1 MNRKIKKMK
10 GINSNMKWLFVAGLA
25 LVSGLATAQKKSET
39 DAALALRSIETAFG
53 SNDIDA
59 AKKATLKAKGFID
72 QAAVHP
78 ETEKSP
84 KTLFLKGEIYAYI
97 FLFRQM
103 NDAVFNEATPSDALA
118 ISVKSYNLAFTT
130 SDKYD
135 GDIRESISTAKSMV
149 ATKGNALF
157 DAKKYAEAMV
167 EYDNTV
173 QLSTAINEIDTASIY
188 NAGLCAQVSE
198 NWLAAAERFK
208 LCASYNYKPDAT
220 YLNTATSYIRA
231 GKNDEAMNFLKEAI
245 QKAPKNKYLYW
256 TLGTIAMDIND
267 DALVETNLK
276 KAIELDP
283 NYSDA
288 YFNLGSYFFGKGI
301 DLRKQANDMTDKV
314 KADAALAKS
323 LEYYNIAS
331 APLEKY
337 CELVPKDK
345 DVLKSLWQIFR
356 TLKNTEKEAKY
367 KKLYEEA

>member
-1 MNRKIKKMK
+1 MK
-10 GINSNMKWLFVAGLA
+10 TVTFNYKNLLLGILTLA
-25 LVSGLATAQKKSET
+25 STSVIAQKKSET
-39 DAALALRSIETAFG
+39 DAALAYRAIDNAMRT
-53 SNDIDA
+53 NDIDA

-84 KTLFLKGEIYAYI
+84 KTLYLKGEIYSYI
-97 FLFRQM
+97 SLFRQM
-103 NDAVFNEATPSDALA
+103 NDAAFNEATPTDAVDIA
-118 ISVKSYNLAFTT
+118 IAAFAASFSS
-130 SDKYD
+130 SDKFD
-135 GDIRESISTAKSMV
+135 GEITSSI
-149 ATKGNALF
+149 GNAKNMLITQGNTF
-157 DAKKYAEAMV
+157 YDAKEYAKAMDLYDISAKY
-167 EYDNTV
+167 
-173 QLSTAINEIDTASIY
+173 STAINMMDTAAIY
-188 NAGLCAQVSE
+188 NAGLCAQLSE
-198 NWLAAAERFK
+198 NWLVAAARFK
-208 LCASYNYKPDAT
+208 TCAEVNYRPDAT

-231 GKNDEAMNFLKEAI
+231 EKKEEAMEFLKVSI
-245 QKAPKNKYLYW
+245 QKAPSNKYLFW

-267 DALVETNLK
+267 DKLVEENLK

-301 DLRKQANDMTDKV
+301 DLRKQANEVSGPKQ
-314 KADAALAKS
+314 AELLAKS

>member
-1 MNRKIKKMK
+1 MK
-10 GINSNMKWLFVAGLA
+10 TINTTKTWVLAAGLL
-25 LVSGLATAQKKSET
+25 LVSGMSTAQKKSET
-39 DAALALRSIETAFG
+39 DAALALRSIESAF
-53 SNDIDA
+53 STNDIDA

-97 FLFRQM
+97 FMFRQM
-103 NDAVFNEATPSDALA
+103 NDAVFNEATPADALTIA
-118 ISVKSYNLAFTT
+118 VNSYKSAYTT

-135 GDIRESISTAKSMV
+135 SDVRQSIGNAKALV

-173 QLSTAINEIDTASIY
+173 QLSSAINEIDTASIY
-188 NAGLCAQVSE
+188 NAALCAQVSE
-198 NWLAAAERFK
+198 NWMAAADRFK
-208 LCASYNYKPDAT
+208 LCASYNYKPDVT

-231 GKNDEAMNFLKEAI
+231 GKNDDAMNFLKEAI
-245 QKAPKNKYLYW
+245 QKAPSNKYLYW

-301 DLRKQANDMTDKV
+301 DLRKQANEMTDKA
-314 KADAALAKS
+314 KSDAALAKS
-323 LEYYNIAS
+323 LEYYTIAS

-356 TLKNTEKEAKY
+356 TLKNAEKEAKY